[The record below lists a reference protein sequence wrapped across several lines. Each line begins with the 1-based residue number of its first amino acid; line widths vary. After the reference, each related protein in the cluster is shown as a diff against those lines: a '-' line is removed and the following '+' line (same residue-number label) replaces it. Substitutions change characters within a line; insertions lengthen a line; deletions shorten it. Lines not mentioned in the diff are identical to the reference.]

1 MNHQTC
7 FSMEQQKVRYEMRNE
22 IETILKESHIDRTKF
37 HEASKKYYDKIIRTL
52 YYTYCDYKKYPAIQT
67 AYMWTR
73 FRDHL
78 KMTELIKTDWDDWE
92 QYIGKLD
99 MLIPENAPTKCYYL
113 LVDGGWVYEG
123 ILLEIKKVL
132 LKYPISMDDFYL
144 FPKDY
149 SWLINHCDDGGCM
162 YRVWKQCEKYQ
173 VGQMTMEEGYVQRS
187 LVKKPCTIVKKDWQ
201 ILSAS
206 DSILVL
212 SQQERRYQ

>member
-7 FSMEQQKVRYEMRNE
+7 FSTEQQKVRYEMRNE

-144 FPKDY
+144 FHKDY

-162 YRVWKQCEKYQ
+162 YRVWK
-173 VGQMTMEEGYVQRS
+173 
-187 LVKKPCTIVKKDWQ
+187 
-201 ILSAS
+201 
-206 DSILVL
+206 
-212 SQQERRYQ
+212 